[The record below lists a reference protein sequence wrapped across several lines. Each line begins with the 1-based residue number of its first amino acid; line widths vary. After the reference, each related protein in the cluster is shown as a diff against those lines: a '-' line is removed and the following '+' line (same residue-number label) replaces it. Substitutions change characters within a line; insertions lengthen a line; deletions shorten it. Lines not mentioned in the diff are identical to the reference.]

1 MRKVSSFFL
10 LCFALGASAQTPGGV
25 SGSELWFKT
34 APLTA
39 DLQDYYRWLDFSGDS
54 TQLTIVDSRGSTHE
68 LTLPKSSVHFFNF
81 NPSVLLPDGFRS
93 LSAKLTH
100 SNLSQM
106 TVIGVFAPELE
117 TIGKDMVLYGIDG
130 RKGDGAILSKDKAAR
145 GEGVEPLDYGS
156 TSGEDLLYQSGDSL
170 SEDGFKE
177 SALRVVSY
185 FKVSRPSTSLWGE
198 SGNSTLLL
206 GTPYSS
212 GNMGTDFTT
221 SQFGNNAL
229 KGYVPELIVYGRI
242 LTPDERRKAE
252 SYLAVKYGITL
263 KGSYLD
269 SEGNLIWDCE
279 ENEAYHHRVTAI
291 GQDIAGNLAQPLSAT
306 SYEESPTYAALQEND
321 TYQDANPY
329 NLSSASRLLVMGR
342 EPGNPMPDKGFTFW
356 GDNDATMATY
366 TSPTD
371 SLWHIMKRTWMVKTN
386 VPSTPDSTI
395 TRWTAQGFEVSRNG
409 FTDDITQKEAVAGA
423 YAVTPTLAEGGG
435 ALEFTCPTSHPTF
448 DVGFGS
454 SGGNTCKYGFR
465 ISNAGA
471 VYSIVNGTVSSVAIA
486 TDVDG
491 SDISVRKEGKNVLL
505 RVDGTGSAARSIDL
519 SDAAADTDTNVGII
533 RTEGTEATL
542 NLTGLR
548 TGGIDDVGY
557 MAELSYD
564 LTPSKEFADYC
575 RKRTVMLIDPSGKG
589 DFDLGSNCN
598 IRCSKPDITR
608 GKTVFRNIFW
618 DADGSGSDVFTFAYY
633 DGISFDASPTQSS
646 CENGAP
652 RNDGYIDIGINIG
665 TPVYT
670 YTLSVDTVAGK
681 TSGETVASGTFLGDT
696 HRIENLAPGA
706 YTLSVSQGGGNEIYA
721 IGNALYTTYS
731 HDTKTYLS
739 GDISWTVADTKSNY
753 RVGLEP
759 SLTDEI
765 TQYGFDV
772 RGDKAHIIIKGYT
785 SLTQY
790 VTIKEGDV
798 LSVSVGNMQVTY
810 KLNGKTVHHEYV
822 WSLRAWRFCIKYGK
836 GETHINGLTV
846 NGTPVTSFT
855 TNGNVQIETPKA
867 CTSSITV
874 YVGSECDGSLP
885 NGTRAKE
892 NHADNSGNLS
902 DNAVNPSG
910 DERFTVNG
918 NGSTTGIYEAK
929 LTQDK
934 PVAATLMVFDVSGKL
949 VATCQMT
956 GESVKQADFK
966 VPASGMYV
974 VKAISENGEHTRKIS
989 VK

>member
-1 MRKVSSFFL
+1 MRKITPLFL
-10 LCFALGASAQTPGGV
+10 LGFSLGVSAQTPGGV

-34 APLTA
+34 APLTQ
-39 DLQDYYRWLDFSGDS
+39 DLQGYYHWQDFSGDS
-54 TQLTIVDSRGSTHE
+54 IPLMLLDSRGVKSE
-68 LTLPKSSVHFFNF
+68 LTLPKSSVHYFNF
-81 NPSVLLPDGFRS
+81 NPSLWLADGFHS
-93 LSAKLTH
+93 LSAKLKH
-100 SNLSQM
+100 SNLSQA
-106 TVIGVFAPELE
+106 TVIGVFAPELA
-117 TIGKDMVLYGIDG
+117 TVGKDMVLYTLDG
-130 RKGDGAILSKDKAAR
+130 RKGDGIILSKDKAVR
-145 GEGVEPLDYGS
+145 GVGVEPLDYGS
-156 TSGEDLLYQSGDSL
+156 TSGEDLLYQSSDSL
-170 SEDGFKE
+170 SENGFKE
-177 SALRVVSY
+177 SALRIVSY
-185 FKVSRPSTSLWGE
+185 FKVSNPATSLWGE
-198 SGNSTLLL
+198 SSNSTLYL
-206 GTPYSS
+206 GTPYTS
-212 GNMGTDFTT
+212 GSFGTDFST
-221 SQFGNNAL
+221 SGFGNNSIR
-229 KGYVPELIVYGRI
+229 GYAPELIVFSRM
-242 LTPDERRKAE
+242 LTPDERRKVE

-269 SEGNLIWDCE
+269 SEGNLIWDSE
-279 ENEAYHHRVTAI
+279 ENEAYHHRVTAV
-291 GQDIAGNLAQPLSAT
+291 GNDMAGSLLQPHSAS
-306 SYEESPTYAALQEND
+306 SYEESPTYAALQDND
-321 TYQDANPY
+321 TYYDANPY
-329 NLSSASRLLVMGR
+329 SLSSASRLLVMGR
-342 EPGNPMPDKGFTFW
+342 ESGNPMPDKGYTFW
-356 GDNDATMATY
+356 GDDDATLATY

-386 VPSTPDSTI
+386 VPSTPDSTMA
-395 TRWTAQGFEVSRNG
+395 RWTAQGFEVSRDG
-409 FTDDITQKEAVAGA
+409 FTDNIIQEEAASGA
-423 YAVTPTLAEGGG
+423 YAITPAFVQGDG

-454 SGGNTCKYGFR
+454 NGGNTCKYGFR

-471 VYSIVNGTVSSVAIA
+471 VYPIINGTVSNSYIA

-491 SDISVRKEGKNVLL
+491 TEISIRKEGKNIYL
-505 RVDGTGSAARSIDL
+505 RVDGIGSATRTISL
-519 SDAAADTDTNVGII
+519 SDATDTDTNVGII
-533 RTEGTEATL
+533 RTEGTEAAL

-557 MAELSYD
+557 MAELSYG
-564 LTPSKEFADYC
+564 LTPNKEFSDYC
-575 RKRTVMLIDPSGKG
+575 RKRTVMLIDPSGEG
-589 DFDLGSNCN
+589 DFDINSNSN

-608 GKTVFRNIFW
+608 GKTIFRNIFW
-618 DADGSGSDVFTFAYY
+618 DVDGSGSDVFTFAYY
-633 DGISFDASPTQSS
+633 DGISFDATPTPSS
-646 CENGAP
+646 CENGVP

-665 TPVYT
+665 TPVYS
-670 YTLSVDTVAGK
+670 YVLSVDTVAGK
-681 TSGETVASGTFLGDT
+681 ASGETVASGTFLGDT
-696 HRIENLAPGA
+696 HKIRNLAPGA

-721 IGNALYTTYS
+721 TGNALYTSYS

-739 GDISWTVADTKSNY
+739 GDISWTVADAKSNY

-790 VTIKEGDV
+790 VTVKEGDV

-810 KLNGKTVHHEYV
+810 KLNGQTIHHEYV
-822 WSLRAWRFCIKYGK
+822 WSLRAWRFCVKYGK

-867 CTSSITV
+867 CTSSMTV
-874 YVGSECDGSLP
+874 YVGSECDDSLP
-885 NGTRAKE
+885 NGTKPRE
-892 NHADNSGNLS
+892 SHAGDSGKQS
-902 DNAVNPSG
+902 DNALNASE
-910 DERFTVNG
+910 DEHFTVNG
-918 NGSTTGIYEAK
+918 NSSTTGLYEAK

-956 GESVKQADFK
+956 GECVKQADFK
-966 VPASGMYV
+966 VPASGVYV